1 MRTSQQ
7 LPLLTRTGVCML
19 VPAYSGSSRGPDASG
34 QRTVVPY
41 SPGRASHLNTHLS
54 GRRRR
59 RQ

>member
-1 MRTSQQ
+1 M
-7 LPLLTRTGVCML
+7 
-19 VPAYSGSSRGPDASG
+19 PAYSGSSRGPDASW

-41 SPGRASHLNTHLS
+41 SPGRASHLNTRLS

>member
-1 MRTSQQ
+1 MRTFQQ
-7 LPLLTRTGVCML
+7 LPLLTRTGGSML
-19 VPAYSGSSRGPDASG
+19 MPAYSGSSRGSEASW

-41 SPGRASHLNTHLS
+41 SPGRASHLNTHLT

>member
-1 MRTSQQ
+1 MRTFQQ
-7 LPLLTRTGVCML
+7 LALLTKTGGYML
-19 VPAYSGSSRGPDASG
+19 MPAYSVSSRGPDASW

-41 SPGRASHLNTHLS
+41 SPGRASHLNTRLS

>member
-1 MRTSQQ
+1 MRTFQQ
-7 LPLLTRTGVCML
+7 LALLTKTGGYML
-19 VPAYSGSSRGPDASG
+19 VPAYNGSSSEPHASW

-41 SPGRASHLNTHLS
+41 SPGRASHLNTHLT